1 MTLTQINSL
10 LAVLDYGGF
19 TEASKR
25 LFMTQSAVSQAI
37 AALEQELGVNILLRD
52 RREAIQL
59 TSAGHRIMHHLRA
72 INREVNAV
80 KEIAEQEKQNP
91 QRTLRLGCFPSVCAC
106 ILPAVTRY
114 FEIHHPNIKIIPFEE
129 NSTAIID
136 SLQNESIDAGFV
148 HFPVSGMYSVPIYQ
162 DKFTVVL
169 PPYHALAKNS
179 TITVEELMGEPLII
193 SKGRYELSIMA
204 LFKEKNI
211 TPQIKYEFNHP
222 DTAISFIRQ
231 GLGIALQPELTLKS
245 IAGELCSVPHEP
257 TFYRQISLLAK
268 EKPVEGSPL
277 FLLQMCTEQLVESGK
292 FDMRQDGA

>member
-1 MTLTQINSL
+1 MCIIC
-10 LAVLDYGGF
+10 AP
-19 TEASKR
+19 
-25 LFMTQSAVSQAI
+25 
-37 AALEQELGVNILLRD
+37 
-52 RREAIQL
+52 
-59 TSAGHRIMHHLRA
+59 

-106 ILPAVTRY
+106 ILPAVIRY

-169 PPYHALAKNS
+169 PPNHALAKNS

-231 GLGIALQPELTLKS
+231 GLGIALLPELTLKT
-245 IAGELCSVPHEP
+245 IADELCSVPLEP
-257 TFYRQISLLAK
+257 NFYRQISLLAK

-277 FLLQMCTEQLVESGK
+277 FLLQMCTEQLVEIGK
-292 FDMRQDGA
+292 I

>member
-37 AALEQELGVNILLRD
+37 AALEQELGVSILLRD
-52 RREAIQL
+52 RRKAIQL
-59 TSAGHRIMHHLRA
+59 TAAGHRIVHHLRA

-91 QRTLRLGCFPSVCAC
+91 QRTLRLGCFPSVYAC
-106 ILPAVTRY
+106 ILPAVIRY

-169 PPYHALAKNS
+169 PPNHALAKNS

-231 GLGIALQPELTLKS
+231 GLGIALLPELTLKT
-245 IAGELCSVPHEP
+245 IADELCSVPLEP
-257 TFYRQISLLAK
+257 NFYRQISLLAK

-277 FLLQMCTEQLVESGK
+277 FLLQMCTEQLVEIGK
-292 FDMRQDGA
+292 I

>member
-10 LAVLDYGGF
+10 LAVLDYDGF

-37 AALEQELGVNILLRD
+37 ATLEQELGVNILLRD
-52 RREAIQL
+52 RRKTLQL
-59 TSAGHRIMHHLRA
+59 TAAGNRIVHHLRA

-80 KEIAEQEKQNP
+80 KEIAEQEKKNP

-106 ILPAVTRY
+106 ILPVVIRY
-114 FEIHHPNIKIIPFEE
+114 FEINHPNVKIIPFEE
-129 NSTAIID
+129 NSTEIID
-136 SLQNESIDAGFV
+136 SVRNETIDAGFV
-148 HFPVSGMYSVPIYQ
+148 HFPVSGMYSVPIYR

-169 PPYHALAKNS
+169 PPTHLLTNNS
-179 TITVEELMGEPLII
+179 TITVDELMGKPLIV

-231 GLGIALQPELTLKS
+231 GLGIALLPELTLKI
-245 IAGELCSVPHEP
+245 IAGELCSVPLEP
-257 TFYRQISLLAK
+257 TVYRQISLLAK
-268 EKPVEGSPL
+268 ETPVEGSPL
-277 FLLQMCTEQLVESGK
+277 FLLQMCMESLVMSGK
-292 FDMRQDGA
+292 I